1 MSVSCNKE
9 YPYQKVTPIDTPA
22 SVSLIVRDL
31 DGEVALMAPKKKTF
45 TLQIQARAI
54 ADELLTAII
63 KADPS
68 LVESYNQA
76 HGTSYEAVPAEA
88 YEITT
93 DRLFLPRYN
102 TVSSTSELT
111 LKSAG
116 MQEDGK
122 AYLLPLTIAEIK
134 SESAHEFDMSDDD
147 RTVYVIFRR
156 IRVRNRN
163 SRRPISYLHADGFP
177 VHVQS
182 SEGRQAYIFQV
193 GGRY

>member
-1 MSVSCNKE
+1 MHTYSKILFCAGLAALMSVSCNQE

-93 DRLFLPRYN
+93 DRLFLQ
-102 TVSSTSELT
+102 TGLSEIFRSMISIPSFLWRA
-111 LKSAG
+111 K
-116 MQEDGK
+116 
-122 AYLLPLTIAEIK
+122 LLMNMGFPTIMYAPNPTMGLNIMTMSQPSCLRK
-134 SESAHEFDMSDDD
+134 SERFL
-147 RTVYVIFRR
+147 TRR
-156 IRVRNRN
+156 LTTMYRSITMNIRYRK
-163 SRRPISYLHADGFP
+163 SWKS
-177 VHVQS
+177 
-182 SEGRQAYIFQV
+182 
-193 GGRY
+193 